1 MYFFYIDESGSR
13 DPSAGTADR
22 PKDHIYVLLAV
33 GLYERQWRPFEL
45 ELSRLKLE
53 LAHYLHREGSARF
66 GLADCEIKSSWLRHA
81 PSRSRHSPFL
91 AALRAD
97 DMGRLVDAYYGQ
109 LDARNAVVL
118 ASVIDKRELR
128 ADTTHEVMHR
138 WAYEL
143 LLERIEHFMRQYH
156 HRHQALI
163 VMDDTNIQLNQFIAM
178 EHAALLRRGNPNM
191 LFPHIVEYPFFT
203 RSELSNGVQLADL
216 LAYNVYRAFR
226 DEDLDYPY
234 FRSVLAWSKR
244 QRERSDRRRLFHAR
258 SAWLGRRRT
267 RCAATAKRRAGFGAL
282 PKIYRR
288 RDTGSLA
295 GLKVWPET
303 SPLVDLPLR
312 AARE

>member
-1 MYFFYIDESGSR
+1 M
-13 DPSAGTADR
+13 
-22 PKDHIYVLLAV
+22 
-33 GLYERQWRPFEL
+33 

-53 LAHYLHREGSARF
+53 LAHYLHRDGSARF

-81 PSRSRHSPFL
+81 PSRARHSPFL
-91 AALRAD
+91 AALHPD
-97 DMGRLVDAYYGQ
+97 DMSRLVDAYYNQ
-109 LDARNAVVL
+109 LDSRNAVVI
-118 ASVIDKRELR
+118 ASVIDKRQLR

-156 HRHQALI
+156 RRHQALI
-163 VMDDTNIQLNQFIAM
+163 VMDDTSIQLNQFIAM

-191 LFPHIVEYPFFT
+191 QFPHIVEYPFFT

-216 LAYNVYRAFR
+216 LAYNVYRRFR
-226 DEDLDYPY
+226 DDNPDYPY
-234 FRSVLAWSKR
+234 FRIV
-244 QRERSDRRRLFHAR
+244 
-258 SAWLGRRRT
+258 
-267 RCAATAKRRAGFGAL
+267 L

-288 RDTGSLA
+288 RDTGALA

-312 AARE
+312 TERDGAEEW

>member
-1 MYFFYIDESGSR
+1 MYFFYVDESGNR
-13 DPSAGTADR
+13 DPSSGTAFR

-45 ELSRLKLE
+45 EISRLKLE
-53 LAHYLHREGSARF
+53 LAHYLHRDGNPRF
-66 GLADCEIKSSWLRHA
+66 G
-81 PSRSRHSPFL
+81 
-91 AALRAD
+91 
-97 DMGRLVDAYYGQ
+97 LVDAYYDQ
-109 LDARNAVVL
+109 LNTRNAVIL
-118 ASVIDKRELR
+118 ASIIDKRELR
-128 ADTTHEVMHR
+128 SDTTHDVMHR

-143 LLERIEHFMRQYH
+143 LLERIEHYMRQYH

-163 VMDDTNIQLNQFIAM
+163 VMDDTNTQLNQFIAM

-226 DEDLDYPY
+226 DEDVDYPY
-234 FRSVLAWSKR
+234 FR
-244 QRERSDRRRLFHAR
+244 
-258 SAWLGRRRT
+258 T
-267 RCAATAKRRAGFGAL
+267 IL
-282 PKIYRR
+282 PKVYRR
-288 RDTGSLA
+288 RDTGTLA

-312 AARE
+312 PPPYECEGE

>member
-1 MYFFYIDESGSR
+1 MYFFYVDESGNR
-13 DPSAGTADR
+13 DPSSGTSIR

-45 ELSRLKLE
+45 EISRLKLE
-53 LAHYLHREGSARF
+53 LAHYLHRDGNPRF
-66 GLADCEIKSSWLRHA
+66 GLADCEVKSSWLRHT
-81 PSRSRHSPFL
+81 PSRSRYSPFL
-91 AALRAD
+91 AALHAD
-97 DMGRLVDAYYGQ
+97 DMGRLVEAYYDQ
-109 LDARNAVVL
+109 LDTRNAVIL
-118 ASVIDKRELR
+118 ASIIDKRELR

-143 LLERIEHFMRQYH
+143 LLERIEHYMRQYH

-163 VMDDTNIQLNQFIAM
+163 VMDDTNTQLNQFIAM

-226 DEDLDYPY
+226 DEDPDYPY
-234 FRSVLAWSKR
+234 FR
-244 QRERSDRRRLFHAR
+244 
-258 SAWLGRRRT
+258 T
-267 RCAATAKRRAGFGAL
+267 IL
-282 PKIYRR
+282 PKVYRR
-288 RDTGSLA
+288 RDTGTLA

-303 SPLVDLPLR
+303 SPLVDLPLE
-312 AARE
+312 ATMGAEGE